1 MGLAIIDCF
10 ETEEKAQEYINRQ
23 NDNLDYVILH
33 EPDYDKKYCWTV
45 NID

>member
-10 ETEEKAQEYINRQ
+10 KTKKQAEEYIKKQ
-23 NDNLDYVILH
+23 NNNMVYVILH
-33 EPDYDKKYCWTV
+33 EPDYDKEYCWTV